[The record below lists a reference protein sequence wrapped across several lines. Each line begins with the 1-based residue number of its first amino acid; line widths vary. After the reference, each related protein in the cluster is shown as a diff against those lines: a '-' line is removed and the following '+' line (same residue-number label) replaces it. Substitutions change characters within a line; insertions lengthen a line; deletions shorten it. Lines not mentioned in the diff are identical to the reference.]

1 MSKKPLIVLPILIA
15 AGAAAYWWT
24 QSTQSPRSES
34 QLTLYGNID
43 IREVNLAFGTTEHL
57 AELLVEEGDR
67 VESGQVLGRLHAGK
81 LEAAAAAAQAQVA
94 AQEQVLAAL
103 QAGSRPQ
110 EIRRAR
116 AQADALKARARTAQ
130 ITFERQQKLA
140 KQKLASPEDLDQAR
154 AAADTAE
161 AEAEAAEQTYALAV
175 AGARPEEIAQAQAQL
190 EAQRANLELARSQL
204 SDATLI
210 APAAGVVRERILQ
223 PGDMASPQTPAL
235 TLALMNPLWVRAYV
249 PEPDLGRIVPGAR
262 AEVRT
267 DSFPDKVYRGWVGF
281 ISPTAEFTPKNVETP
296 DLRTRLVY
304 QVRVLV
310 CNPEDELRLGMPAT
324 VVIPLDQPQSENGA
338 QQEGADPCGV

>member
-1 MSKKPLIVLPILIA
+1 MSKKPLIVLPLLIA
-15 AGAAAYWWT
+15 AGAGAYWWV
-24 QSTQSPRSES
+24 QSTQAPRSES

-67 VESGQVLGRLHAGK
+67 VESGQVLGRLHTAK
-81 LEAAAAAAQAQVA
+81 LEAVAAAAEAQVA
-94 AQEQVLAAL
+94 AQEQALAAL

-116 AQADALKARARTAQ
+116 AQADALEARARTAQ

-161 AEAEAAEQTYALAV
+161 AEAQAAEETFALAV
-175 AGARPEEIAQAQAQL
+175 AGARPEEIAQSQAQL